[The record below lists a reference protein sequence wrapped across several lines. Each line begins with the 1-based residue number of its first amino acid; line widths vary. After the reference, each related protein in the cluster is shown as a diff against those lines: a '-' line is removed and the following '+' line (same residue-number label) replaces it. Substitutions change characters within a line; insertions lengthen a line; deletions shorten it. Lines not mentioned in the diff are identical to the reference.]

1 MNPLA
6 AFLAAAVFASAA
18 RFAGW
23 LSAGGAVAA
32 AAVGGAVLVGAGVAG
47 GLLLGVFFVSG
58 SVLSS
63 RSERAG
69 LHSLDQKGSRRD
81 SLQVLANGTWAGLGA
96 LAIPLAPCFGGAVFL
111 GALAAAQADTWA
123 TEIGAHSLE
132 PPRLIT
138 SGRPAGRGA
147 SGAVTALGTVGGLAG
162 AATIA
167 AMGAAVGQP
176 NPAIVAALIGGAA
189 GMLVDSILG
198 ATVQGI
204 YLCEAC
210 EVETEQPI
218 HRCGRGAALTRGKRW
233 VTNDLVNLAG
243 AGVGAAAGAVS
254 ALMCA

>member
-1 MNPLA
+1 
-6 AFLAAAVFASAA
+6 
-18 RFAGW
+18 
-23 LSAGGAVAA
+23 
-32 AAVGGAVLVGAGVAG
+32 
-47 GLLLGVFFVSG
+47 
-58 SVLSS
+58 
-63 RSERAG
+63 
-69 LHSLDQKGSRRD
+69 
-81 SLQVLANGTWAGLGA
+81 
-96 LAIPLAPCFGGAVFL
+96 
-111 GALAAAQADTWA
+111 
-123 TEIGAHSLE
+123 
-132 PPRLIT
+132 LIT

-176 NPAIVAALIGGAA
+176 NPAIVA
-189 GMLVDSILG
+189 G